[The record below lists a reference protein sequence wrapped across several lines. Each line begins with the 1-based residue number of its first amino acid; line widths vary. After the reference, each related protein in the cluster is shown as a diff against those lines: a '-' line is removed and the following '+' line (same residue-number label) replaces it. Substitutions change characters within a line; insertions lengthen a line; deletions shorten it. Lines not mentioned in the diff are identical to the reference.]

1 MEDWYEYSVRTWG
14 KVLDETT
21 SKFGEREAIVYKDE
35 RVTYKELQN
44 KVLQLAN
51 GLLKLNIKKGDHIA
65 IWMSNCVEW
74 VISQFAIYN
83 IGGVMIPINTRYK
96 ITELEYVLK
105 QSDTSTLIMR
115 DNFLGKI
122 DSIGMLKSLI
132 PELDS
137 CKPGELESG
146 KFPLLKN
153 IICLS
158 ETDNTYNGIFSF
170 NEIFESGKDYKE
182 AQIKR
187 IQDSVS
193 PDDVCQIMY
202 TSGTTGFPK
211 GAMIAHRNNLANFP
225 MIAKDSLITEKD
237 RLLSA
242 APFFSNFGCM
252 GNTGMAVLS
261 GACQI
266 VMETFDPKLALE
278 LMEKEKVTF
287 WLGIPTM
294 YISVLEHPD
303 FNKYDLSSFKGGMLG
318 GAPVP
323 VELIKGAKEKMGAT
337 VILNGYGLV
346 EGSGVSTMCKPGDSI
361 EHMTK
366 TVGKPLPT
374 CELKIADTETGE
386 TLPPGKQGEICTR
399 DTKPGS
405 HVMKGYYKMPEETK
419 RTIDKD
425 GWLHSGDL
433 GVMDEEGYVHIT
445 GRLKEMFLTGGFNV
459 YPAEIENFL
468 HTHPKIKQAY
478 VIGVPDHRLGEV
490 CMVYIELKEGETAT
504 EEEIIEFCKGKIA
517 NIKIPRYVKF
527 TREFPMT
534 ALGKIQKFK
543 LREMAIKELGLEKEA
558 SIETA

>member
-1 MEDWYEYSVRTWG
+1 MEDWYEYSGRTWG
-14 KVLDETT
+14 KVLDETAAR
-21 SKFGEREAIVYKDE
+21 FGEREAIVFKDE
-35 RVTYKELQN
+35 RVTYRELRDR
-44 KVLQLAN
+44 VLQFTN

-65 IWMSNCVEW
+65 IWMTNCVEW
-74 VISQFAIYN
+74 VVCQFAIYK
-83 IGGVMIPINTRYK
+83 IGGVMIPINTRYR
-96 ITELEYVLK
+96 ITELEYVLR
-105 QSDTSTLIMR
+105 QSDTSTLIMK

-122 DSIGMLKSLI
+122 DAMGMLKSLI
-132 PELDS
+132 PELEG
-137 CKPGELESG
+137 CKPGELKSE
-146 KFPLLKN
+146 KFPLLRN
-153 IICLS
+153 VICLS
-158 ETDNTYNGIFSF
+158 ETGKGYPGTFDFK
-170 NEIFESGKDYKE
+170 EVFESGKGYDE
-182 AQIKR
+182 EELAR
-187 IQDSVS
+187 IQDAVS
-193 PDDVCQIMY
+193 PDDICQIMY

-211 GAMIAHRNNLANFP
+211 GAMIAHRNNLSNFP
-225 MIAKDSLITEKD
+225 IIVKEALLTEND

-266 VMETFDPKLALE
+266 VMEAFDPKEALE
-278 LMEKEKVTF
+278 LMQRERVTF

-303 FNKYDLSSFKGGMLG
+303 FDKYDLSSFKGGMLG

-323 VELIKGAKEKMGAT
+323 VELIKSAKEKMGAE

-346 EGSGVSTMCKPGDSI
+346 EGSGVSTMCRPGDTV
-361 EHMTK
+361 EHLTR

-374 CELKIADTETGE
+374 CELKIVDPNTGE

-399 DTKPGS
+399 DTRPGS
-405 HVMKGYYKMPEETK
+405 HVMKGYYKMPEETRK
-419 RTIDKD
+419 TIDEE

-478 VIGVPDHRLGEV
+478 VVGVPDHRLGEV
-490 CMVYIELKEGETAT
+490 GMAFIELKEGETAT

-517 NIKIPRYVKF
+517 NIKIPRYIKF
-527 TREFPMT
+527 TKEFPMT